1 MTWHTLQCL
10 DRFIKILFLI
20 FVKLT
25 LALTTKSKDL
35 ESMYVAQRN
44 LLCTSVLPK
53 ASSPI
58 ARSLLSQTHFFCSKK
73 TTKTKPERLSLCFQ
87 VPVVFFRNIHASSAI
102 LCDGRMSGLCGE
114 VMPIQALR
122 PLQRGSDTQRP
133 PGVPE
138 AYPES

>member
-10 DRFIKILFLI
+10 DSFIKILFLI

-87 VPVVFFRNIHASSAI
+87 VPVVFFRNIQNKLNIFSVRNLKTEIKLSI
-102 LCDGRMSGLCGE
+102 
-114 VMPIQALR
+114 
-122 PLQRGSDTQRP
+122 PLSIKHLFTGNP
-133 PGVPE
+133 PC
-138 AYPES
+138 ARA